1 MVSSWWHVAYGQK
14 LYRVTILES
23 IKMQGD
29 YGWVLTGLDD
39 YGSLGISSSVL
50 ALTVLR
56 DGG

>member
-1 MVSSWWHVAYGQK
+1 
-14 LYRVTILES
+14 
-23 IKMQGD
+23 MQGD

-39 YGSLGISSSVL
+39 YGSLGIFSSVL